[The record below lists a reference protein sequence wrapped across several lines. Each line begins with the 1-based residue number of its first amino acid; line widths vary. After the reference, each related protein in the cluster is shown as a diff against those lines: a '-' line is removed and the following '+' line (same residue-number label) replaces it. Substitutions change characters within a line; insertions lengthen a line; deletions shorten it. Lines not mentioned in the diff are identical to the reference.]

1 MDTNLLFAKRN
12 KKLVKFRIIQRLNF
26 MKKKIKI
33 NKSKYGPS

>member
-26 MKKKIKI
+26 MKK
-33 NKSKYGPS
+33 NKNK